1 MCQALRELMKEELM
15 EERAAGRKEMEAE
28 MKALKEEV
36 ARLRAELAKRQAQTS
51 GGGEH
56 MYNMGVSIALDKVA
70 GTIPTKKKLMQ
81 EVDTLNAKLSESEDR
96 IAALENMVMEL
107 SKTLNNK

>member
-1 MCQALRELMKEELM
+1 MGTYHSTKAAALGAFYKTDENIQFSIS
-15 EERAAGRKEMEAE
+15 G
-28 MKALKEEV
+28 
-36 ARLRAELAKRQAQTS
+36 TS
-51 GGGEH
+51 GHGEH

-96 IAALENMVMEL
+96 IAALEKMVMEL